1 MVEDDK
7 NNGHASDSRV
17 GNTPPYRRRD
27 TALPRRGRKHRRA
40 RQWGHARGL
49 ILDTE
54 TDTIAEQA
62 GKPESRG
69 IALIILATIA
79 IIFAL
84 QWAKAFFIPIVFSI
98 FVAYTLNPIVLWL
111 ERIKL
116 PRTLGVVIVMTALLG
131 GTAGVAASL
140 YNEMDSISN
149 ELPLVTYKIKRA
161 MRSLHGGQV
170 GTIEKLRNMADEL
183 REAALPDKP
192 GTSTSGSTTIVG
204 EAGQKGAT
212 ADKPPPTVIIQQPEK
227 SSNDWLLAGSMG
239 AASFFGQL
247 IMVLFMVFFALLS
260 GDLFKRKL
268 VKLTPSLSNKKVAVH
283 ILDDINTSIQ
293 KYMFMLFVT
302 NATLGLLTWVVLLV
316 IGLDNPGAWAV
327 VTALLHIIPYFGVI
341 LTAGTIG
348 LAAFIQFESFSMML
362 LAVASVFAL
371 STLIGMLITTWMT
384 GRIAKMNP
392 TAVFVALL
400 FGGWLWGVWGL
411 LLCVPMVVVVRVV
424 ADRIE
429 EMSTV
434 AELLSE

>member
-1 MVEDDK
+1 MEDDK
-7 NNGHASDSRV
+7 KSLHASEAHV
-17 GNTPPYRRRD
+17 ENKLPHRRPEP
-27 TALPRRGRKHRRA
+27 ALPRRSRKHRGA
-40 RQWGHARGL
+40 RQWGRARGL
-49 ILDTE
+49 IPQ
-54 TDTIAEQA
+54 TDVNTIAEQA

-161 MRSLHGGQV
+161 MRSLHGGQT

-183 REAALPDKP
+183 KEAALPEKP
-192 GTSTSGSTTIVG
+192 AAPKSGSIALVG
-204 EAGQKGAT
+204 ENGQKGT
-212 ADKPPPTVIIQQPEK
+212 VADKPPPTVIIQQPEK
-227 SSNDWLLAGSMG
+227 SSNDWLVAGSMG
-239 AASFFGQL
+239 AASFFGQM

-283 ILDDINTSIQ
+283 ILDDINSSIQ
-293 KYMFMLFVT
+293 KYMFMLFIT
-302 NATLGLLTWVVLLV
+302 NATLGLATWVVLLV

-327 VTALLHIIPYFGVI
+327 VTALLHIVPYFGVI
-341 LTAGTIG
+341 LTAGAIG

-429 EMSTV
+429 EMSTL

>member
-1 MVEDDK
+1 MEDDK
-7 NNGHASDSRV
+7 KKERGLEPRV
-17 GNTPPYRRRD
+17 ENQVPHR
-27 TALPRRGRKHRRA
+27 PRNAATQRRA
-40 RQWGHARGL
+40 RKNSGARRWGRARGL
-49 ILDTE
+49 IPVSE
-54 TDTIAEQA
+54 SDTIAESV

-116 PRTLGVVIVMTALLG
+116 PRALGVVIVMTALLA

-161 MRSLHGGQV
+161 MRSFHGGQT
-170 GTIEKLRNMADEL
+170 GTIEKLRNMAEEL
-183 REAALPDKP
+183 KEAALPDKP
-192 GTSTSGSTTIVG
+192 TASESSPTALVG
-204 EAGQKGAT
+204 EAGQKGSI
-212 ADKPPPTVIIQQPEK
+212 ADKPPPTVVIQQPEK
-227 SSNDWLLAGSMG
+227 NSNDWLVAGSMG
-239 AASFFGQL
+239 AASFVGQL

-268 VKLTPSLSNKKVAVH
+268 IKLTPSLSNKKVAVH
-283 ILDDINTSIQ
+283 ILDDINSSIQ

-302 NATLGLLTWVVLLV
+302 NTMLGLLTWMVLMA

-362 LAVASVFAL
+362 LAVVSVFAL
-371 STLIGMLITTWMT
+371 STLIGMVITTWMT

-411 LLCVPMVVVVRVV
+411 LLCVPMVVLVRVV
-424 ADRIE
+424 ANRID

>member
-1 MVEDDK
+1 MEDDK
-7 NNGHASDSRV
+7 KNERGLGARVENQVPHHRRNMASE
-17 GNTPPYRRRD
+17 
-27 TALPRRGRKHRRA
+27 RRGRKNNGPRR
-40 RQWGHARGL
+40 WGHARGL
-49 ILDTE
+49 IPVTE
-54 TDTIAEQA
+54 SDTIAESA

-84 QWAKAFFIPIVFSI
+84 QWAKAFFIPIVFSV

-116 PRTLGVVIVMTALLG
+116 PRTLGVVIVMSALLA
-131 GTAGVAASL
+131 GTGGVAASL

-161 MRSLHGGQV
+161 MRSLHGGET
-170 GTIEKLRNMADEL
+170 GTIEKLRNMAEEL
-183 REAALPDKP
+183 KEAALPDKP
-192 GTSTSGSTTIVG
+192 AASQPSPSALVG
-204 EAGQKGAT
+204 EAGQKGAI

-227 SSNDWLLAGSMG
+227 SSNDWLVAGSMG

-302 NATLGLLTWVVLLV
+302 NATLGLLTWVVLLA

-327 VTALLHIIPYFGVI
+327 VTAFLHVIPYFGVI
-341 LTAGTIG
+341 LTACAIG

-362 LAVASVFAL
+362 LAVALVFTL
-371 STLIGMLITTWMT
+371 STVIGMLITTWMT

-424 ADRIE
+424 ADRID

>member
-1 MVEDDK
+1 M
-7 NNGHASDSRV
+7 
-17 GNTPPYRRRD
+17 
-27 TALPRRGRKHRRA
+27 
-40 RQWGHARGL
+40 
-49 ILDTE
+49 
-54 TDTIAEQA
+54 AESA

-111 ERIKL
+111 ERIRL
-116 PRTLGVVIVMTALLG
+116 PRTLGVVIVMTALLA
-131 GTAGVAASL
+131 GTGGVAASL

-161 MRSLHGGQV
+161 LRSFHGGET
-170 GTIEKLRNMADEL
+170 GTIEKLRNMAEEL
-183 REAALPDKP
+183 KEAALPDKP
-192 GTSTSGSTTIVG
+192 AASKPSPSALVG
-204 EAGQKGAT
+204 GAGQKGAI
-212 ADKPPPTVIIQQPEK
+212 AEKPPPTVIIQQPEK

-302 NATLGLLTWVVLLV
+302 NATLGLLTWVVLLA

-327 VTALLHIIPYFGVI
+327 VTAFLHVIPYFGVI
-341 LTAGTIG
+341 LTAVTIG

-371 STLIGMLITTWMT
+371 STVIGMLITTWMT

-424 ADRIE
+424 ADRID